1 MSGDRTGQTLD
12 SPWTDETRARWRRI
26 RAHAF
31 EDADAPLDFV
41 AKLAREQG
49 WSRDQARAAIEEY
62 RRFCFLSSVCDET
75 MVPSVAV
82 DEVWHLHLTY
92 TEDYWQRFC
101 PDALGFALH
110 HRPGGRAR
118 DDAACHRQ
126 RYADTLAEYERWFG
140 APSARGWPGT
150 TERFR
155 KPGRFRRVDRDRVW
169 LIRKPRWSFAP
180 RTIALGVIALTAA
193 SFVEAMPLNP
203 LDWTGPAFLLLFLA
217 LMVASTVFAAV
228 WRRAAVETGR
238 GEHAHDLDAS
248 AMAMLAGGEARVV
261 ERAVGELLTRGVAR
275 FDAAS
280 RRLSVDAV
288 PADLD
293 DSARDI
299 AEALRRDGDVGTVLT
314 RCRTVLDRLC
324 GSLVQRGLWL
334 DAEAASRIARNS
346 ALAPGLVLAL
356 GIAKIGVGLSR
367 ERPVAMLVVL
377 CMLLAAVTLAFAL
390 KRPSRSRSGD
400 RVLAELT
407 RRHARAMRAPRA
419 GEWPIALALAGSSVL
434 AGTAYAAF
442 HEYRHPQ
449 GSGGSDGGSS
459 SSSDSSDA
467 GSDSGGGDSGGGCG
481 GCGGGGD

>member
-1 MSGDRTGQTLD
+1 MRLD
-12 SPWTDETRARWRRI
+12 VRCEPWTDDARNRWQRI

-31 EDADAPLDFV
+31 EHARAPLDFV

-62 RRFCFLSSVCDET
+62 RRFCFLSSVCAET

-110 HRPGGRAR
+110 HRPGGLGR
-118 DDAACHRQ
+118 DDAAHYRQ
-126 RYADTLAEYERWFG
+126 RYAETLAEYERWFG
-140 APSARGWPGT
+140 TPPERWWPGT
-150 TERFR
+150 GERFHR
-155 KPGRFRRVDRDRVW
+155 PGRFRRVDRDRVW

-180 RTIALGVIALTAA
+180 STIALGVIALVAA

-228 WRRAAVETGR
+228 WRRMAAETGR
-238 GEHAHDLDAS
+238 GEQMHDLDAS

-275 FDAAS
+275 FDTNS
-280 RRLSVDAV
+280 RRLAV
-288 PADLD
+288 SEVPHDLD
-293 DSARDI
+293 DSARDL
-299 AEALRRDGDVGTVLT
+299 AEALRRDGDVDTVQA
-314 RCRTVLDRLC
+314 RCRAVLERLR

-334 DAEAASRIARNS
+334 DAETASRIALRS

-356 GIAKIGVGLSR
+356 GIIKIGVGLSR
-367 ERPVAMLVVL
+367 ERPVALLVVL
-377 CMLLAAVTLAFAL
+377 CVVLAVVTLAFAF

-419 GEWPIALALAGSSVL
+419 GEWPIALALVGSSVL

-442 HEYRHPQ
+442 HDYRHPA
-449 GSGGSDGGSS
+449 GSGSSDGGSS
-459 SSSDSSDA
+459 SSDSSDS
-467 GSDSGGGDSGGGCG
+467 GGDSGGGDSGGGCG

>member
-26 RAHAF
+26 RVHAF

-49 WSRDQARAAIEEY
+49 WSRDQVRAAIEEY

-101 PDALGFALH
+101 PDALGVALH
-110 HRPGGRAR
+110 HRPGGLGR
-118 DDAACHRQ
+118 DDAAHYRQ
-126 RYADTLAEYERWFG
+126 RYAETLAEYERWFG
-140 APSARGWPGT
+140 TPPERWWPGT
-150 TERFR
+150 VERFR
-155 KPGRFRRVDRDRVW
+155 RPGRFRRVDRDRVW
-169 LIRKPRWSFAP
+169 LIRKPRWSIEP
-180 RTIALGVIALTAA
+180 GTIALGAIGLVAA

-203 LDWTGPAFLLLFLA
+203 LDWTGPAFLVLFLA
-217 LMVASTVFAAV
+217 LMVASTLFAAA

-238 GEHAHDLDAS
+238 GDQVHELDPS

-275 FDAAS
+275 FDASS
-280 RRLSVDAV
+280 RRLAV
-288 PADLD
+288 TEVPHDLD

-299 AEALRRDGDVGTVLT
+299 AEALRCDGDVGTVLT
-314 RCRTVLDRLC
+314 RCRTVLDRLR
-324 GSLVQRGLWL
+324 GQLVQRGLWL
-334 DAEAASRIARNS
+334 DAQTASRIALRS
-346 ALAPGLVLAL
+346 TLAPGLVLAL
-356 GIAKIGVGLSR
+356 GIAKIAVGLSR
-367 ERPVAMLVVL
+367 DRPVALLVVL
-377 CMLLAAVTLAFAL
+377 CLLLAAVTLGFAL

-419 GEWPIALALAGSSVL
+419 GEWPIALALVGSSVL

-442 HEYRHPQ
+442 HEDRHPQ

-481 GCGGGGD
+481 GCGGGD